1 MIMGA
6 AIASVFW
13 IAALPLIKRRYD
25 THGSGAHNSGAHNS
39 DDRFE

>member
-13 IAALPLIKRRYD
+13 IAALPLIRRRS
-25 THGSGAHNSGAHNS
+25 GGEGAHASE
-39 DDRFE
+39 DRRG

>member
-13 IAALPLIKRRYD
+13 IAALPLIRRRP
-25 THGSGAHNSGAHNS
+25 GGEGAHDS
-39 DDRFE
+39 DDRRG